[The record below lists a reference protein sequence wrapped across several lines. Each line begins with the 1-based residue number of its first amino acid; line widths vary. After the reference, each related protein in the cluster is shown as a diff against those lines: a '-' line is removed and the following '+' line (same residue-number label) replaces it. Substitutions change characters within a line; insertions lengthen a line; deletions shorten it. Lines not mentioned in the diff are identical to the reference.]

1 MALATGADTKRD
13 SRGVAAADL
22 DRDGRIDLVI
32 ANNNAPPTI
41 LMNYL
46 SSAGRWV
53 ELELVGSTSN
63 RDAVGAAVRLT
74 AGGTTMVRTV
84 EAGSGYSAQSAHTLH
99 FGIADAAELELLEVR
114 WPSGEVEVLSG
125 EELNRLVPIN
135 VRSRLA
141 EGRERASAVDRL
153 TVRWPSGQVEEFT
166 GIEARRLARVT
177 EGEGIELLDLP
188 GTGLAGRPD
197 SPIEAP

>member
-32 ANNNAPPTI
+32 ANNNEAPTI

-46 SSAGRWV
+46 QSAGSWV
-53 ELELVGSTSN
+53 ELELVGGPTN

-84 EAGSGYSAQSAHTLH
+84 EAGSGYSAQSAHPLH
-99 FGIADAAELELLEVR
+99 FGIADAAELESMEVR

-125 EELNRLVPIN
+125 EELRRLVPIN
-135 VRSRLA
+135 VRTRLA
-141 EGRERASAVDRL
+141 EGEERAVA
-153 TVRWPSGQVEEFT
+153 Q
-166 GIEARRLARVT
+166 EAAT
-177 EGEGIELLDLP
+177 
-188 GTGLAGRPD
+188 
-197 SPIEAP
+197 